1 MKQDNNLSRRWATN
15 ASRKTISAV
24 AGASALLLVAGAG
37 VSVATSHTEVLVNAN
52 GVTKPVSVWGG
63 TVGGALEQAGVEV
76 GEHDLVTPAQNAPV
90 QDGQTIT
97 VTSAKSYTVKNGG
110 DNQEIWST
118 AGSLQEVMDI
128 LSDSGRDIVVAA
140 NRSAARTALPAVL
153 ADAGNVTVS
162 VDGKEKSVSVPAD
175 ANVNQIL
182 EAAQVTASP
191 IDQVYLESGEQGPV
205 VNVIR
210 QTRGTVTEE
219 KELDFETIERE
230 TDELYEG
237 ESRVVQEGK
246 KGLEKTVKY
255 EQKRGEDVLV
265 STVIKEERTE
275 PVDHIIERG
284 TKERPT
290 EAPVE
295 TSSADSAPQ
304 PAPQP
309 GAGTGSAP
317 AGVWAALAQCESGGN
332 PATNT
337 GNGYYGLYQFSLG
350 TWQSVGGTGL
360 PSDASAAE
368 QTMRAQILQQRAGWG
383 QWPACAASLGLL

>member
-1 MKQDNNLSRRWATN
+1 MKQHNSSSQRWATN
-15 ASRKTISAV
+15 ASRKSITAV

-37 VSVATSHTEVLVNAN
+37 VSVASSHSNVIVNADGETN
-52 GVTKPVSVWGG
+52 SVSVWGG
-63 TVGGALEQAGVEV
+63 TVANALEKAGVEV
-76 GEHDLVTPAQNAPV
+76 GEHDLVSPAESAPV
-90 QDGQTIT
+90 ADGQTIT
-97 VTSAKSYTVKNGG
+97 VTSAKPYTVREGNG
-110 DNQEIWST
+110 NQEIWST
-118 AGSLQEVMDI
+118 AASLQEVMDV
-128 LSDSGRDIVVAA
+128 LTDGGRDVVMAA
-140 NRSAARTALPAVL
+140 NRSAERTALPAVL
-153 ADAGNVTVS
+153 NGAGSVQVS
-162 VDGKEKSVSVPAD
+162 VDGKSKSVEVAED
-175 ANVNQIL
+175 ATIPEIL
-182 EAAQVTASP
+182 EQAKVTPAP
-191 IDQVYLESGEQGPV
+191 IDQVYFEVGEEGPT

-246 KGLEKTVKY
+246 KGVEKTVKY
-255 EQKRGEDVLV
+255 EQKRGDEVLV
-265 STVIKEERTE
+265 STVIEEERTE
-275 PVDHIIERG
+275 PVDHIVEHG

-290 EAPVE
+290 EPE
-295 TSSADSAPQ
+295 TQASEAQQA
-304 PAPQP
+304 APQP

-317 AGVWAALAQCESGGN
+317 AGVWSALAQCESGGN

-368 QTMRAQILQQRAGWG
+368 QTHRAQILQQRAGWG